1 MEGLYLK
8 GYYNMRVNAP
18 TALHVVEGLYLKG
31 YYNLQR
37 LKVLCLYVVEGLYLK
52 GYYNG
57 MCGIAFVIVLWKAF
71 I

>member
-1 MEGLYLK
+1 
-8 GYYNMRVNAP
+8 MRVNAP